1 LTIHARHVKINFTM
15 EEFKITFLPEHK
27 SVSVDRGTDLLTA
40 ALKTGVHI
48 FNSCGGEGV
57 CGRCKVI
64 VKKGDYITE
73 GSGRVS
79 EAEREQGYALACRTT
94 PESDMEVF
102 VPEESRLGDLEIL
115 TEEIKSKRLA
125 GLYTPVEE
133 IAEENYKAGAKIFKR
148 SPLSTKIF
156 LNIPKPTIDD
166 NSGDADRLLREIKK
180 YNKDIDIIQMGLSN
194 IKRLP
199 RLLREGNWE
208 VTVTLGNRNKT
219 TEVVLIEPGDRS
231 KENFGIAL
239 DIGTTTIVAYLV
251 DLNSQKVLG
260 SKASYNPQV
269 DFGEDVISRII
280 FAQHEKG
287 LEKLHHAVIDTVNT
301 LIDSL
306 IKETGLTLDDV
317 TAVVSAGNTTMTH
330 LLLKIDPEQIRKD
343 PYIPVVNF
351 MPVIRASEA
360 GIKINPR
367 GLLACLPCVGSY
379 VGGDIVAGVL
389 ASGMDKIKEL
399 SLFIDLGT
407 NGEVALGNKEWLM
420 ACSTSAGPCFEGG
433 GLKCG
438 TRAMKGAI
446 ENISVKDGSLEI
458 QTIGNLAP
466 KGICGSG
473 IVDIVSE
480 LLKNKII
487 DRSGKIKD
495 NKICKIRN
503 ADGVKELILVDAKD
517 SATAKDITVD
527 ENDIKNLIHSKGAI
541 YTGIEVLLKE
551 AGFEKSDIKH
561 VFIAGGL
568 GTALDIRSAINI
580 GLLPDLPEKS
590 FVFLGNTSV
599 AGAKMCLLSSE
610 AAGKA
615 DDIANKMAYL
625 DLSTN
630 ALFMNNY
637 SAALF
642 LPHTDIELFPSVKKM
657 LTI

>member
-1 LTIHARHVKINFTM
+1 M
-15 EEFKITFLPEHK
+15 EEFKITFLPENK

-40 ALKTGVHI
+40 SLKSGIHI
-48 FNSCGGEGV
+48 YNSCGGEGV

-64 VKKGDYITE
+64 VKIGDYITE
-73 GSGRVS
+73 DSGRIS
-79 EAEREQGYALACRTT
+79 EKEREEGYVLACRTT
-94 PESDMEVF
+94 PESDMEVL
-102 VPEESRLGDLEIL
+102 VPEESMLGDLEIL
-115 TEEIKSKRLA
+115 TEEIKAKRLS

-133 IAEENYKAGAKIFKR
+133 IEEEHYKGASKILKH
-148 SPLSTKIF
+148 SPLSTKVF
-156 LNIPKPTIDD
+156 LKLPKPTIDD
-166 NSGDADRLLREIKK
+166 NSGDSDRLLREIKNHHK
-180 YNKDIDIIQMGLSN
+180 EINTIQMGLSN

-199 RLLREGNWE
+199 RLLRESDWE

-231 KENFGIAL
+231 KENFGAAV

-306 IKETGLTLDDV
+306 IKEVNFTLDDI
-317 TAVVSAGNTTMTH
+317 TAVVCAGNTTMTH
-330 LLLKIDPEQIRKD
+330 LLLKIDPANIRKD
-343 PYIPVVNF
+343 PYIPAVNF

-367 GLLACLPCVGSY
+367 GLLACLPCIGSY
-379 VGGDIVAGVL
+379 VGGDIAAGVL
-389 ASGMDKIKEL
+389 ASGMDKIKDL

-407 NGEVALGNKEWLM
+407 NGEVVLGNKEWLM
-420 ACSTSAGPCFEGG
+420 SCSTSAGPCFEGG
-433 GLKCG
+433 GLKSG
-438 TRAMKGAI
+438 IRAMKGAI
-446 ENISVKDGSLEI
+446 QNISIKNSSLKVE
-458 QTIGNLAP
+458 TIGNLAP

-473 IVDIVSE
+473 IVDIISE
-480 LLKNKII
+480 FLKNKII
-487 DRSGKIKD
+487 DRSGRIKD
-495 NKICKIRN
+495 NDVCKVRDS
-503 ADGVKELILVDAKD
+503 DGARELVLVEAKD
-517 SATAKDITVD
+517 SATGKDITVD

-541 YTGIEVLLKE
+541 YTGIEVLLRE
-551 AGFEKSDIKH
+551 VGFKKSDIKH

-568 GTALDIRSAINI
+568 GTALNIRSAINI

-599 AGAKMCLLSSE
+599 AGARMCLLSGQAMQRVE
-610 AAGKA
+610 EV
-615 DDIANKMAYL
+615 ANKMAYL
-625 DLSTN
+625 DLSTS

-642 LPHTDIELFPSVKKM
+642 LPHTDIELFPSVKKI
-657 LTI
+657 LTSSTP